1 MRGQMMKN
9 KTPIKSIR
17 EHCIECSSG
26 SKSEV
31 LNCIVTDCVLY
42 PYRLGKNPNRKGIR
56 KGFSQTIGIS
66 AQNLS

>member
-1 MRGQMMKN
+1 MKGKNKMRT

-31 LNCIVTDCVLY
+31 FKCSLVDCPLY
-42 PYRLGKNPNRKGIR
+42 PYRLGKNPNRKGIGG
-56 KGFSQTIGIS
+56 KF
-66 AQNLS
+66 QNVKLS